1 MCYYQY
7 QASATAEVASATNI
21 TNVDVCAN
29 WALLSMR
36 VTSSS
41 EAAAVPLGEGEYPS
55 AVPLGAVEDPADLPS
70 GEGEDPA
77 ALPSGEGED
86 PAAPLPGEGVAITL
100 LGLGVEVTLFAGH
113 AVPLSSG
120 VVHFGSP
127 RGPTAPKRQRSEV
140 SWVEEEACNVFGQS
154 PPSSGV
160 P

>member
-41 EAAAVPLGEGEYPS
+41 EAAAVPLGEGEYPP
-55 AVPLGAVEDPADLPS
+55 AVPLGAVEDPAGLPLGEGEDPADLPS

-86 PAAPLPGEGVAITL
+86 PAAPLPGEGAAITL
-100 LGLGVEVTLFAGH
+100 LGAG
-113 AVPLSSG
+113 
-120 VVHFGSP
+120 
-127 RGPTAPKRQRSEV
+127 R
-140 SWVEEEACNVFGQS
+140 
-154 PPSSGV
+154 
-160 P
+160 